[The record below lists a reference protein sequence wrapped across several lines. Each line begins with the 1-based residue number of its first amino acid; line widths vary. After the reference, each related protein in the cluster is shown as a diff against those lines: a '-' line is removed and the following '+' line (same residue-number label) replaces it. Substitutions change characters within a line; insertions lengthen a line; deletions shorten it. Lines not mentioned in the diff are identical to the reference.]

1 MKMRLAQG
9 ERLCTL
15 FISLRKAF
23 DTVEHKMLIE
33 KISDHG
39 IYPICNGFSQI

>member
-1 MKMRLAQG
+1 MRLAQG
-9 ERLCTL
+9 ERLCTP

-23 DTVEHKMLIE
+23 DTVEHKIE

-39 IYPICNGFSQI
+39 IYPICNGFNQI